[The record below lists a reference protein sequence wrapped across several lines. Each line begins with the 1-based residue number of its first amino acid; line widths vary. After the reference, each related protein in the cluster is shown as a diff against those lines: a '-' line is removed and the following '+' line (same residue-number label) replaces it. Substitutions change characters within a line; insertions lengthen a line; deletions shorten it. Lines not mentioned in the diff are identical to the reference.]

1 MRITVSSRSLRS
13 ALVLCSVF
21 IGVACDATR
30 PSPRPQPETI
40 YPVVVLGPA
49 GSLEIPRS
57 VQLSIERGGG
67 AVRWESSDPAVA
79 SVSQTGRVAT
89 TSPGTATITA
99 QRGTASGTFALTVVP
114 SALMF
119 RISAVRLAVDERY
132 EIEPI
137 VLDADHS
144 VLPDVPVSWR
154 SEDSSVASV
163 GAASGILTGRKVG
176 STVIVAT
183 TSSLQET
190 LRVVV
195 GSAQPFDVAF
205 TRIATIGNYGCGLE
219 AITSLAYCWGDNH
232 RGALGIGGL
241 PWREG
246 PMAVDEGKRRFYS
259 LSVSAYYNCAL
270 EVGTNHPF
278 CWGRDP
284 ASGVATGPSPN
295 EVTVPTLVA
304 GGRFRFSAISA
315 GTEVVCGIEVDTRW
329 AYCWGAGD
337 LTGEG
342 TGRRQSTPTRV
353 GGTGSDMRFASISAS
368 PGVVCGIEADT
379 QRAYCW
385 GRNQSGQVGD
395 GTTTP
400 RLTPTLVG
408 GPAIRFGS
416 ISAGAT
422 VVCGLES
429 ETGRAYCWGA
439 NADGQLGDG
448 TTSPRLLPTALAGDA
463 LQFSS
468 IDAGPHMACA
478 VEAITDA
485 AYCWG
490 RNFNGSLGDGTRN
503 DRRTPRLVWGGLRF
517 ASVSTG
523 GAGGEYGGYETCG
536 IQTATGRAYCWG
548 FSWLTPRVLEVMPP

>member
-1 MRITVSSRSLRS
+1 
-13 ALVLCSVF
+13 VLWSVL
-21 IGVACDATR
+21 IGAACDATR
-30 PSPRPQPETI
+30 PGPRSQPETN

-49 GSLEIPRS
+49 ESLEIPRS
-57 VQLSIERGGG
+57 VQLTIESGGG
-67 AVRWESSDPAVA
+67 AVRWESSNPAVA

-89 TSPGTATITA
+89 ISPGTATITA
-99 QRGTASGTFALTVVP
+99 RRGTASGTFALTVVP
-114 SALMF
+114 TALVF

-137 VLDADHS
+137 VLDANHS
-144 VLPDVPVSWR
+144 ILPSVPVSWH
-154 SEDSSVASV
+154 SEDTSVVSV
-163 GAASGILTGRKVG
+163 GAASGVLTGRKVG
-176 STVIVAT
+176 STVIIAT
-183 TSSLQET
+183 TSSLQAT

-195 GSAQPFDVAF
+195 GSAQQFDVAF
-205 TRIATIGNYGCGLE
+205 TRIASVGNYGCGLE
-219 AITSLAYCWGDNH
+219 AVTNLAYCWGDNH
-232 RGALGIGGL
+232 SGALGIGGV

-270 EVGTNHPF
+270 EVGTNHPY
-278 CWGRDP
+278 CWGLDP
-284 ASGVATGPSPN
+284 TRGVGVGPPPN
-295 EVTVPTLVA
+295 EGTVPTLVA

-315 GTEVVCGIEVDTRW
+315 GTEVACGIEVDTRRG
-329 AYCWGAGD
+329 YCWGAGE

-342 TGRRQSTPTRV
+342 TGIRQSTPTRV
-353 GGTGSDMRFASISAS
+353 GGAGSDLRFASISAS

-385 GRNQSGQVGD
+385 GRNLSGQLGD

-400 RLTPTLVG
+400 RLAPTLVG

-429 ETGRAYCWGA
+429 GTGRAYCWGA
-439 NADGQLGDG
+439 NEVGQLGDG
-448 TTSPRLLPTALAGDA
+448 TTNPRLLPTAVAGDA

-490 RNFNGSLGDGTRN
+490 RNLNGSLGDGTRN
-503 DRRTPRLVWGGLRF
+503 DRRTPTLVSGGLRF
-517 ASVSTG
+517 ASVSTA
-523 GAGGEYGGYETCG
+523 GAGGEYGGVETCG

-548 FSWLTPRVLEVMPP
+548 FSWLTPRVLEVLPP